1 MIDQIVCFTILFPF
15 LFMYMAKHSVFLKLE
30 NWGKDEMKI
39 LYSHILIW
47 DSKGEKNWLNVFPYE
62 KTKLNSFQSNFFKT
76 KKRIFRQV
84 KRNETM
90 FLSLVCLFVLFFFW
104 SETSKNNNNNKR
116 HWLWSWKKTSSSSF
130 FNNDSIMMMNLKNKS
145 WSLLSHYC
153 LYYNYYFDNNDH
165 INKHT
170 ITSYITHTLLS
181 LLFTKKNYE
190 DH

>member
-90 FLSLVCLFVLFFFW
+90 FLSLVCFVLFCWINFSFDQKQAKTTTTKDIDFDH
-104 SETSKNNNNNKR
+104 E
-116 HWLWSWKKTSSSSF
+116 KKHHHLRFLTM
-130 FNNDSIMMMNLKNKS
+130 IL
-145 WSLLSHYC
+145 
-153 LYYNYYFDNNDH
+153 
-165 INKHT
+165 
-170 ITSYITHTLLS
+170 
-181 LLFTKKNYE
+181 
-190 DH
+190 